1 MKNYDEAYN
10 IVKILSVTFL
20 SLVILGVFSAFIFS
34 MCSDNNTN
42 YKNEELYSENNDV
55 NDNEENIG
63 NENTENVNTENVNEN
78 YSGVITA
85 YQISSDYESNEV
97 AADLKYRDKIFR
109 VSGVVE
115 EISRSFTER
124 MVVSLEG
131 YNYREIHCDFSEEH
145 INIISKLYK
154 GQSIIIEG
162 KCTGKMIGSVIL
174 EDCVIK

>member
-1 MKNYDEAYN
+1 MSINSNQQSDKRIPNFGKNIDPRNDLAK
-10 IVKILSVTFL
+10 KIIIWMFVGVAGLILLDIISGFLSV
-20 SLVILGVFSAFIFS
+20 
-34 MCSDNNTN
+34 
-42 YKNEELYSENNDV
+42 NNDV
-55 NDNEENIG
+55 NIDKS
-63 NENTENVNTENVNEN
+63 NTENVNEN
-78 YSGVITA
+78 YSDVITA

-97 AADLKYRDKIFR
+97 AADLKYRDQIFR
-109 VSGVVE
+109 ISGVVE